1 MTDQEKTTGLV
12 EVGKDLDRIL
22 KSPAKGHLADHSHDR
37 VSFAAGVCL
46 SRIGAKAVLN
56 GCGDTRGRDP
66 MVDAVQGL
74 AEGFIGQEGRITAPD
89 KCSMERVRSKVSR
102 MAKGPDQRD
111 AASETRHQG
120 QEMIVRQ
127 KADDGIVING
137 NSPKFP
143 EVMEQVFQ
151 TPLLDED
158 RSCPGAAVQAPLKI
172 PFAPEE
178 EPGLE
183 SGPMERTAP
192 VFGNCGRSGEPVAR
206 DEKGDSHFRERIP

>member
-12 EVGKDLDRIL
+12 ELGKDVDRIL
-22 KSPAKGHLADHSHDR
+22 KPPVGRHLADHPDDR
-37 VSFAAGVCL
+37 TSSAECVFL
-46 SRIGAKAVLN
+46 SRMGTEAALN

-66 MVDAVQGL
+66 MVNLVQGQ

-89 KCSMERVRSKVSR
+89 KCSVERVRSKVSR
-102 MAKGPDQRD
+102 MAKGPDQRN
-111 AASETRHQG
+111 AVSETRHQG

-137 NSPKFP
+137 NPPNFP

-158 RSCPGAAVQAPLKI
+158 RSRPGAAVQAPLQV

-206 DEKGDSHFRERIP
+206 DEKGNSHFRERIP